1 MYELI
6 AKNKRNSLALF
17 SIETVILIVLGY
29 FVGVYL
35 LNDAVLGIII
45 AVTVSVV
52 MGLMAYYNGDS
63 IIMTISRAKRIQKK
77 DARQLWNVI
86 EELSIASGL
95 PMPKIYIINDSAPN
109 AFATGRDP
117 KHASVAITSGLI
129 DKLNRDELQG
139 VMAHEMSHIQ
149 NRDILF
155 CTMIAIMVGA
165 IVMFADFFLRAMF
178 LTGGGRRRRSSS
190 SSKGNPMFFV
200 IAIVF
205 AILAPLLA
213 QIIQFAVS
221 RQREYL
227 ADASAAKMTRNP
239 LGLANA
245 LKKIADDPEP
255 LEAANRGTQ
264 HLYIVNPLKKAK
276 QKSGILDTHPPVWD
290 RINRLEKLQRGGVK

>member
-17 SIETVILIVLGY
+17 SIETVILIILGY

-45 AVTVSVV
+45 AVTLSVV

-129 DKLNRDELQG
+129 NKLNRDELQG

-155 CTMIAIMVGA
+155 CTMIAVMVGA

-178 LTGGGRRRRSSS
+178 LTGGGRRKRSSS

-239 LGLANA
+239 LGLAHA

-290 RINRLEKLQRGGVK
+290 RINRLEKLQRGGVN